1 MTNKTI
7 SALTAATTPLAG
19 TEVVPLVQ
27 SGGTAKVA
35 ATEIAA
41 TLVQTNS
48 SFGVGVALSTWTL
61 GVKTEWGASGN
72 FILANGAGNMS
83 IGTGAYYNAGWKYV
97 GNDYASRYQQTGGR
111 HSWQSATLNASG
123 PGTGAAMTERMAL
136 DTSFNLLLVQGNFV
150 PSTAAKGINFT
161 ANTPA
166 AGMTS
171 QLLNWYEEG
180 AWTTTVSGIANFTG
194 TPTLSSGKYTRTGRK
209 VTIEGKF
216 SGTVTTASTLTYL
229 QFTIPTSRS
238 ATTDGGSGSAMSS
251 SGLKSGNVFNA
262 GADIT
267 TAFLVIPSTSAQPS
281 GADTFFFSYTYNA

>member
-7 SALTAATTPLAG
+7 FSLGPIAVPLAG
-19 TEVVPLVQ
+19 TEFIPIWN
-27 SGGTAKVA
+27 GTTTEKVA
-35 ATEIAA
+35 VSDLTAGRVVNGYYFIASA
-41 TLVQTNS
+41 
-48 SFGVGVALSTWTL
+48 GVH
-61 GVKTEWGASGN
+61 
-72 FILANGAGNMS
+72 AGTDFKVTS
-83 IGTGAYYNAGWKYV
+83 NAGY
-97 GNDYASRYQQTGGR
+97 GI
-111 HSWQSATLNASG
+111 QSAD
-123 PGTGAAMTERMAL
+123 GTRVMEIYNSYISPVIPIHAFADYTFY
-136 DTSFNLLLVQGNFV
+136 TSNLVQG
-150 PSTAAKGINFT
+150 TAAKGINFT

-180 AWTTTVSGIANFTG
+180 TWTTTVSGIANFTG